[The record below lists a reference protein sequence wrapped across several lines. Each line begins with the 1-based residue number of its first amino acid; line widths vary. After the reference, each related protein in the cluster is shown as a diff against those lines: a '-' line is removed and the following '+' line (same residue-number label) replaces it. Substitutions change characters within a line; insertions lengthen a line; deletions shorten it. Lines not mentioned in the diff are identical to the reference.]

1 MRKEDE
7 EEDYLDDSESREYL
21 SAGNEEKMEKKKHV
35 YALRSIKSQKINT

>member
-21 SAGNEEKMEKKKHV
+21 SAGNEGKTRVCFQVNKVTENV
-35 YALRSIKSQKINT
+35 FI